1 MKYEVQ
7 YSKEFRK
14 GLKKLKNDKNSLNL
28 VRNIIKKLAN
38 NEILESKYKDHKLIV
53 KYAGF
58 RECHIKPDL
67 LLIYKK
73 ENNASSGQLPALIL
87 VCIAIGS
94 HRDLF

>member
-1 MKYEVQ
+1 MYRLKHS
-7 YSKEFRK
+7 SKFRK
-14 GLKKLKNDKNSLNL
+14 QYKKLNQKEKEITKKIINKLLND
-28 VRNIIKKLAN
+28 
-38 NEILESKYKDHKLIV
+38 EILESKYKDHKLIG

-73 ENNASSGQLPALIL
+73 ENNASSGQLPTLIL

-94 HRDLF
+94 HSDLF

>member
-1 MKYEVQ
+1 MYRFKPS
-7 YSKEFRK
+7 SKFRK
-14 GLKKLKNDKNSLNL
+14 QYKKLNQKEKEITKK
-28 VRNIIKKLAN
+28 IINKLLN
-38 NEILESKYKDHKLIV
+38 NEILESKYKDHKLIG

-73 ENNASSGQLPALIL
+73 ENKTLIL

-94 HRDLF
+94 HSDLF

>member
-7 YSKEFRK
+7 YSNEFKK

-38 NEILESKYKDHKLIV
+38 DEILEAKYKDHKLV
-53 KYAGF
+53 GEYAGF
-58 RECHIKPDL
+58 RECHVKPDL

-73 ENNASSGQLPALIL
+73 ENKALIL
-87 VCIAIGS
+87 LCIAIGS
-94 HRDLF
+94 HSDLF

>member
-1 MKYEVQ
+1 MYRFKPS
-7 YSKEFRK
+7 SKFRK
-14 GLKKLKNDKNSLNL
+14 QYKKLNQKEKEITKK
-28 VRNIIKKLAN
+28 IINKLLN
-38 NEILESKYKDHKLIV
+38 NEILESKYKDHKLIG

-73 ENNASSGQLPALIL
+73 ENNASSGQLPILIL

-94 HRDLF
+94 HSDLF

>member
-1 MKYEVQ
+1 MYRFKPS
-7 YSKEFRK
+7 SKFRK
-14 GLKKLKNDKNSLNL
+14 QYKKLNQKDKEITKK
-28 VRNIIKKLAN
+28 IINKLLN
-38 NEILESKYKDHKLIV
+38 NEILESKYKDHKLIG

-73 ENNASSGQLPALIL
+73 ENNASSGRLPILIL

-94 HRDLF
+94 HSDLF

>member
-14 GLKKLKNDKNSLNL
+14 GLKKLKNYKNSLNL

-38 NEILESKYKDHKLIV
+38 NEILESKYKDHKLIG

-58 RECHIKPDL
+58 RVCHIKPDL

-73 ENNASSGQLPALIL
+73 ENNALIL

-94 HRDLF
+94 HSDLF

>member
-7 YSKEFRK
+7 YSNEFKK

-38 NEILESKYKDHKLIV
+38 NEILEAKYKDHKLV
-53 KYAGF
+53 GEYAGF

-73 ENNASSGQLPALIL
+73 ENKALIL

-94 HRDLF
+94 HSDLF

>member
-1 MKYEVQ
+1 MYRFKPS
-7 YSKEFRK
+7 SKFRK
-14 GLKKLKNDKNSLNL
+14 QYKKLNQKEKEITKK
-28 VRNIIKKLAN
+28 IINKLLN
-38 NEILESKYKDHKLIV
+38 NEILESKYKDHKLIG

-73 ENNASSGQLPALIL
+73 ENNASSGQLPTLIL

-94 HRDLF
+94 HSDLF

>member
-1 MKYEVQ
+1 MYRFKPS
-7 YSKEFRK
+7 SKFRK
-14 GLKKLKNDKNSLNL
+14 QYKKLNQKEKEITKKIINKLLND
-28 VRNIIKKLAN
+28 
-38 NEILESKYKDHKLIV
+38 EILESKYKDHKLIG

-73 ENNASSGQLPALIL
+73 ENKTLIL

-94 HRDLF
+94 HSDLF

>member
-7 YSKEFRK
+7 YSNEFKK

-38 NEILESKYKDHKLIV
+38 NEILEPKYKDHKLV
-53 KYAGF
+53 GEYAGF

-73 ENNASSGQLPALIL
+73 ENKALIL
-87 VCIAIGS
+87 VCIAIGLHS
-94 HRDLF
+94 DLF

>member
-1 MKYEVQ
+1 MYRFKPS
-7 YSKEFRK
+7 SKFRK
-14 GLKKLKNDKNSLNL
+14 QYKKLNQKEKEITKKIINKLLND
-28 VRNIIKKLAN
+28 
-38 NEILESKYKDHKLIV
+38 EILESKYKDQKLIG

-73 ENNASSGQLPALIL
+73 ENNALIL

-94 HRDLF
+94 HSDLF

>member
-7 YSKEFRK
+7 YSNEFRK

-38 NEILESKYKDHKLIV
+38 NEILEPKYKDHKLIG
-53 KYAGF
+53 KYEGF

-73 ENNASSGQLPALIL
+73 ENKTLIL
-87 VCIAIGS
+87 MCIALGS
-94 HRDLF
+94 HSDLF

>member
-14 GLKKLKNDKNSLNL
+14 GLNKLKNDKNSLNL

-38 NEILESKYKDHKLIV
+38 NEILESKYKDHKLIG

-73 ENNASSGQLPALIL
+73 ENKTLIL

-94 HRDLF
+94 HSDLF

>member
-1 MKYEVQ
+1 MYRFKPS
-7 YSKEFRK
+7 SKFRK
-14 GLKKLKNDKNSLNL
+14 QYKKLNQKEKEITKKIINKLLND
-28 VRNIIKKLAN
+28 
-38 NEILESKYKDHKLIV
+38 EILESKYKDHKLIG

-73 ENNASSGQLPALIL
+73 ENNASSGQLPILIL

-94 HRDLF
+94 HSDLF